1 MNEREV
7 LEVLRISQKSELP
20 CILCDKGTR
29 NRGMYFPHDPV
40 AAGVGEPPPGKV
52 RCILYPLCEDHI
64 RDEYS
69 MTIVE
74 ELLRLGEITQVE
86 KRR

>member
-1 MNEREV
+1 MTAEEV
-7 LEVLRISQKSELP
+7 QELIRISQGRDLP

-29 NRGMYFPHDPV
+29 NRGMFFPPDPV

-52 RCILYPLCEDHI
+52 RCIVYPLCSDHI
-64 RDEYS
+64 RDEYTL
-69 MTIVE
+69 TIIE
-74 ELLRLGEITQVE
+74 ELIRLGEITQVE